1 MRLVLAIVS
10 FVLAAVMLSFGI
22 AQRTVLAPPDAVD
35 LSVRT
40 VGTAPVTIISGE
52 TLNSF
57 PGRQTIDISGPA
69 RVSAA
74 YGRYED
80 VMAWVGSASYN
91 EITYD
96 EETGVLVATAHRG
109 GDTTVPDPVGSDLW
123 LDDYQARGSLR
134 LSVTLP
140 EDIAFL
146 IASDGM
152 TPAPAV
158 IGLRWPLD
166 ASTPAAGPL
175 IIGGAVLLVIGI
187 VLLITGIYR
196 MRSGHGPKR
205 KMPKV
210 PKRPTIKTV
219 RSPNR
224 VPAKVGATS
233 AILAVALAT
242 IAFVPSSGAVAEET
256 PTPTPT
262 PIPEE
267 PKGPVPAVTGRQ
279 LDRIMA
285 RVLTTIGI
293 ADASLDAARAAE
305 RFAGPALA
313 LKEAD
318 YRLKEKDPAAI
329 PDSPVIPDDGVIA
342 LSLPQQVPQDIAA
355 WPRTIFV
362 VVASPES
369 LEDGT
374 DREPIKT
381 APEVPPQLTESDP
394 AVKPQEGEG
403 EQPAEGEQPTEGDQ
417 AAEGEQPADGEGGTE
432 APVDLVPQTVP
443 PVVMVLTQETPRDN
457 YKVHY
462 LMTLQTRIPE
472 VAAPEVGAA
481 ILAPDT
487 PLLSTPPSEVVPAF
501 TDILI
506 ADKESAS
513 YREFDLREDNFSAAW
528 GLEAQQ
534 AEQAA
539 QAALESP
546 NNMTFTTT
554 PGEGPL
560 VALSTL
566 DSGALVVGTV
576 QQVVD
581 VTPAEAGAKVISQGE
596 VYALTGVEK
605 SEKGFSVT
613 YMGELLFLVPPLDST
628 APITVLAYAQG
639 MLSASER
646 E

>member
-1 MRLVLAIVS
+1 LRLVLAIVS

-40 VGTAPVTIISGE
+40 TGTAPVTIISGK
-52 TLNSF
+52 TLNAF
-57 PGRQTIDISGPA
+57 PGRQTIDITGPA
-69 RVSAA
+69 RVSGA
-74 YGRYED
+74 YGRDED
-80 VMAWVGSASYN
+80 VMAWVGTASYN
-91 EITYD
+91 TIEYD
-96 EETGVLVATAHRG
+96 EETGELVATTHRG
-109 GDTTVPDPVGSDLW
+109 GDTTVPNPVGSDLW
-123 LDDYQARGSLR
+123 LDDYQAQSNLR

-140 EDIAFL
+140 EDVAFL

-152 TPAPAV
+152 TPAPAN
-158 IGLRWPLD
+158 INIRWPLD
-166 ASTPAAGPL
+166 SSTPAAGPL

-187 VLLITGIYR
+187 ILLITGIYR

-210 PKRPTIKTV
+210 PKRPTIKSV

-224 VPAKVGATS
+224 APAKVGAGS
-233 AILAVALAT
+233 ALVALALAT
-242 IAFVPSSGAVAEET
+242 LAFAPSSGAAVADA
-256 PTPTPT
+256 TPTPT
-262 PIPEE
+262 PIAEE
-267 PKGPVPAVTGRQ
+267 PKSPIPAVTGRQ
-279 LDRIMA
+279 LDRIVA

-293 ADASLDAARAAE
+293 ADASLDAEKAAE
-305 RFAGPALA
+305 RLAGPALA

-318 YRLKEKDPAAI
+318 YRLKAKDPAAI
-329 PDSPVIPDDGVIA
+329 SDSPAIPTDGVIA
-342 LSLPQQVPQDIAA
+342 LSLPQQVPQDVAA

-369 LEDGT
+369 LDDGET
-374 DREPIKT
+374 REPIDVD
-381 APEVPPQLTESDP
+381 VPVETPDPTETP
-394 AVKPQEGEG
+394 AEEPSEA
-403 EQPAEGEQPTEGDQ
+403 PAEGEEPSEG
-417 AAEGEQPADGEGGTE
+417 AAADGEVAE
-432 APVDLVPQTVP
+432 DEPAQAVP

-457 YKVHY
+457 YKVQY
-462 LMTLQTRIPE
+462 LMTLQSRIPE

-487 PLLSTPPSEVVPAF
+487 PLLSTAPSAVLPAF

-506 ADKESAS
+506 KDTESINF
-513 YREFDLREDNFSAAW
+513 REFDLTSDNFSGAW
-528 GLEAQQ
+528 GVAAQQ

-546 NNMTFTTT
+546 NNMAFTTT
-554 PGEGPL
+554 AGDGPL

-581 VTPAEAGAKVISQGE
+581 VTPSEVGAKVISQGE

-613 YMGELLFLVPPLDST
+613 YAGQLLFLVPPLDSD

-646 E
+646 Q